1 MGGINQRIS
10 TGGLSLGGLNKPSI
24 LTTAVVWSA
33 ALKSAVGHSTHQHWL
48 RKAHLYK
55 GGALKSLML
64 LWKVLAQECANELCT
79 SATRDYKIVTCRC
92 EHEGLSFLTITLPK
106 FGKDFQKS
114 LDRGWVDRDLFQGF
128 SWRAGLPRFL
138 GGFLDRVFDRA
149 SGELLNEPDIDAI
162 RSIRQLTLMFGKI
175 QLPCSDARERAA
187 MSDYVECEKE
197 VRIADT
203 NRSPQLLEDFGRM
216 SALLFRDVLTV
227 VDREA
232 YYGEMIPKHGPG
244 ATADRLRANAKY
256 RLSSWTD
263 RLESIF
269 PAGEF
274 LLPNWSFVDQ
284 YFGIDHLEPGAEKPV
299 RVISVPK
306 TLETPRIIAA
316 EPTAMQYAQ
325 QAVLRSLRKALQRN
339 DTLWSLLGFLDQ
351 TPNQRMAEEGSR
363 YRNLATL
370 DLSEAS
376 DRVSN
381 QLVREMLLH
390 HPWLYRAVD
399 ASRSRKA
406 DVPGHGEIRLAKFA
420 SMGSALTFPME
431 AMVFLTIIFLG
442 IERELNSP
450 LTRRM
455 VKPYV
460 GKVRVFGDDIIVPKD
475 YVHSVVDMLET
486 FGFRVNAGKSF
497 WTGKFRESC
506 GRDYYA
512 GSDVSVVR
520 VRRKFPTQRQHTTE
534 VISIVSLRNQL
545 YQAGYWQTVRWLDDY
560 IRGVLKH
567 FPTVLPSSPVLGRHS
582 LLAGEQFVRMPDR
595 WCYSLHKPLVKGYIA
610 DPKIPVSKLEGS
622 GALLKWFL
630 HKENQDDDCYP
641 DSTDWM
647 IRKSWNTRHLAISEV
662 EDDHLTRAGRAYA
675 VKLKLGWGSQS

>member
-1 MGGINQRIS
+1 
-10 TGGLSLGGLNKPSI
+10 
-24 LTTAVVWSA
+24 
-33 ALKSAVGHSTHQHWL
+33 
-48 RKAHLYK
+48 
-55 GGALKSLML
+55 
-64 LWKVLAQECANELCT
+64 
-79 SATRDYKIVTCRC
+79 
-92 EHEGLSFLTITLPK
+92 
-106 FGKDFQKS
+106 
-114 LDRGWVDRDLFQGF
+114 
-128 SWRAGLPRFL
+128 
-138 GGFLDRVFDRA
+138 VFDRA
-149 SGELLNEPDIDAI
+149 SGELLDSPCIDAI

-175 QLPCSDARERAA
+175 QLPCSDVRERAA
-187 MSDYVECEKE
+187 MRGFIECEKE
-197 VRIADT
+197 VKDAQST
-203 NRSPQLLEDFGRM
+203 LSPRLIEDFGRM
-216 SALLFRDVLTV
+216 SALLFRDVFTV
-227 VDREA
+227 VDHEA

-256 RLSSWTD
+256 QLSEWTD

-269 PAGEF
+269 PSGEY

-284 YFGIDHLEPGAEKPV
+284 YFGIDHLEPGSERPV

-306 TLETPRIIAA
+306 TLETPRIIAI

-339 DTLWSLLGFLDQ
+339 DTLWNLLGFLDQ
-351 TPNQRMAEEGSR
+351 TPNQRLAKEGSQ

-399 ASRSRKA
+399 ACRSRKA
-406 DVPGHGEIRLAKFA
+406 DVPGQGVIRLAKFA
-420 SMGSALTFPME
+420 SMGSALTFPIE
-431 AMVFLTIIFLG
+431 SMVFLTIVFLG

-460 GKVRVFGDDIIVPKD
+460 GKVRVFGDDLIVPND
-475 YVHSVVDMLET
+475 DVHSVVDMLET

-506 GRDYYA
+506 GKDYYA

-520 VRRKFPTQRQHTTE
+520 VRRKFPTRQQHTAE

-545 YQAGYWQTVRWLDDY
+545 YQAGYWQTVGWLDEY
-560 IRGVLKH
+560 IRKVINH
-567 FPTVLPSSPVLGRHS
+567 FPTVQPSSPALGRHS
-582 LLAGEQFVRMPDR
+582 WLAPEYETQVPDR
-595 WCYSLHKPLVKGYIA
+595 WCSSLHKPLVKGLREV
-610 DPKIPVSKLEGS
+610 PQIPVSKLEGS

-630 HKENQDDDCYP
+630 LKENQDDRCYP

-647 IRKSWNTRHLAISEV
+647 IRRSWNTRHLAASNGSN
-662 EDDHLTRAGRAYA
+662 DHLTRAGRAYA
-675 VKLKLGWGSQS
+675 VKLKLGWVSQY